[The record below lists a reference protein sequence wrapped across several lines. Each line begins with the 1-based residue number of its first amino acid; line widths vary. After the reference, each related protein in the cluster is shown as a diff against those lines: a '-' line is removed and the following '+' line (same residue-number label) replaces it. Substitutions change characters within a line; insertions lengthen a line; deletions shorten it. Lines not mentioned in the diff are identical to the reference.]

1 MFYSFPLKKRTNT
14 SYVTKICIEHLIS
27 EKFVFPF
34 DNQYFIFD
42 KKNWASLRYSRS
54 LKVSGAYY
62 QLVLSISYAHTFNFN
77 SCILKVFLLQF
88 LAHMFWN
95 MTVLLSGTFCNSLS
109 QEITSFKNST
119 KLLIHGND
127 HQEEDDIY
135 SSYFLVYEYN
145 LSCFDKQCL

>member
-1 MFYSFPLKKRTNT
+1 M
-14 SYVTKICIEHLIS
+14 TKICIEHLLL
-27 EKFVFPF
+27 EKFVFSF
-34 DNQYFIFD
+34 ENQYFIYD

-54 LKVSGAYY
+54 LKVSGVYY
-62 QLVLSISYAHTFNFN
+62 QLVLSISYVHTFNFN

-95 MTVLLSGTFCNSLS
+95 MTVPLSGTFCNSLS

-127 HQEEDDIY
+127 QEEDDIY
-135 SSYFLVYEYN
+135 SSYFPGHAYN